1 MIRYLRMSSG
11 LIALL
16 AVVAAGAM
24 FMGRDVSAQ
33 ANYYQPCN
41 TLALSSTAPNAA
53 SDLSGSFGIG
63 LDTTTCAPFI
73 SSKERAPN
81 YNSGGIVAFT
91 PPEWKIA
98 KDADI
103 PDGTIVGEFK
113 SKAVLGLFNNSCEN
127 IVQPDFVLYDGTIN
141 RSNKLAPKAEGQP
154 DRLSPMRDL
163 DPKDGIPDSAV
174 KWPAYLD
181 NLPARNGLNLDDLIA
196 RFVGVNTTAVTNTT
210 IVLNFL
216 VFKPGAH
223 ISDELLLDPKLGYPA
238 VTVLQ
243 DPSGTASAQ
252 DPVSDFCAPLWTS
265 SKLVGSAG
273 GAAFRTNPGAGSYNF
288 VTYTLGAADVDEDGI
303 ENGLDPC
310 TFIPNTSGW
319 DPRGPKAQKPGDQDL
334 QGTTLLGDGI
344 PDDCDPD
351 PLTLSPCNA
360 KTGISN
366 SDEDCDGWQN
376 RGDNC
381 ALLKNEDQKDA
392 DGDGIGDACDTGTIT
407 TATGTSVT
415 LSPSVANGR
424 HLPICLVTKVDIG
437 GGGTLAVADPTKLAP
452 CDPTIKS
459 LNQATATPVV
469 TLKPGTTASPAP
481 TGGGVGPG
489 GAPVDGIGSLTP
501 TGTNAPVWATM
512 LAAFG
517 VIGVVIGF
525 GLMGTRFIRR
535 RE

>member
-33 ANYYQPCN
+33 VNYFQPCS
-41 TLALSSTAPNAA
+41 TLAVSNPAANAA
-53 SDLSGSFGIG
+53 SDINGSFGIG
-63 LDTTTCAPFI
+63 LDPATCAPFVT
-73 SSKERAPN
+73 SRDRTPN
-81 YNSGGIVAFT
+81 WNSGGIIAFT
-91 PPEWKIA
+91 PPEWKVA

-113 SKAVLGLFNNSCEN
+113 SKAVIGILNNGCETP
-127 IVQPDFVLYDGTIN
+127 IQPVFTLYDGTID
-141 RSNKLAPKAEGQP
+141 RSKKLAPKAEGVA

-163 DPKDGIPDSAV
+163 DPKDGIPDSAM

-181 NLPARNGLNLDDLIA
+181 NLPARVGMNLDDLIA
-196 RFVGVNTTAVTNTT
+196 RFVGINTSAVTNLT

-216 VFKPGAH
+216 VFKPGATV
-223 ISDELLLDPKLGYPA
+223 SNQVLLDPRLGYPA

-243 DPSGTASAQ
+243 DPSGAAANS
-252 DPVSDFCAPLWTS
+252 DSVSDFCAPLWTS
-265 SKLVGSAG
+265 SSLKGEAG
-273 GAAFRTNPGAGSYNF
+273 GATFRGNPAAGSYNF
-288 VTYTLGAADVDEDGI
+288 VTYTIGAADVDEDGI

-310 TFIPNTSGW
+310 TFIPNTSPW
-319 DPRGPKAQKPGDQDL
+319 DPRGPQTQNPGDQD
-334 QGTTLLGDGI
+334 GDGL

-351 PLTLSPCNA
+351 PVVKSPCNA
-360 KTGISN
+360 GTGISN
-366 SDEDCDGWQN
+366 ADEDCDKWQN

-381 ALLKNEDQKDA
+381 PFVNNEDQKDE
-392 DGDGIGDACDTGTIT
+392 DGDAIGDACDTGTVT
-407 TATGTSVT
+407 TASGTSVT
-415 LSPSVANGR
+415 LSPTVANGR
-424 HLPICLVTKVDIG
+424 HLPVCLVKKVDIG

-452 CDPTIKS
+452 CDPTVLK
-459 LNQATATPVV
+459 LPTPTPVPTPVV
-469 TLKPGTTASPAP
+469 TLRPGQSPSPAP
-481 TGGGVGPG
+481 SGIACVGANCVG
-489 GAPVDGIGSLTP
+489 DTGIGSLAP
-501 TGTNAPVWATM
+501 TAANAPVWATM

-525 GLMGTRFIRR
+525 GLMGSRFLRR